1 MFKLWKENHRLKE
14 QMKVQA
20 LENTALIKE
29 NEKLKYKLY
38 QINDEINKF
47 DFINGNAFSLI
58 NRIKK
63 ETTPPAS
70 IK

>member
-1 MFKLWKENHRLKE
+1 MFKTWKENQRLKE

-29 NEKLKYKLY
+29 NEKLKIKLH
-38 QINDEINKF
+38 QIETEINKF

-58 NRIKK
+58 NKIK
-63 ETTPPAS
+63 ETIPAT
-70 IK
+70 KQE

>member
-1 MFKLWKENHRLKE
+1 MFKTWKENHRLKE
-14 QMKVQA
+14 QLKTKA
-20 LENTALIKE
+20 LETTALLKE
-29 NEKLKYKLY
+29 NEQLKYKLF

-47 DFINGNAFSLI
+47 DFINGNAFSLL